1 MLDFFNQ
8 MIGGVYRLFVQWLF
22 SYKLSGIA
30 VGWIILACI
39 IFTLVFNYI
48 LGRIR

>member
-8 MIGGVYRLFVQWLF
+8 MMGCYRLLVQWLF
-22 SYKLSGIA
+22 SYKLSGIS
-30 VGWIILACI
+30 VGYIILACLV
-39 IFTLVFNYI
+39 FVLVFNYV